1 MRRTKRATRIADLG
15 GYSAHAGLVT
25 AVLVTLAVATWMVGT
40 TGNTVVAAAFYALA
54 LAVATPLL
62 ADEMKALVDWLF

>member
-1 MRRTKRATRIADLG
+1 MRRTNKATRLSDLG
-15 GYSAHAGLVT
+15 GYSGHAGLVT
-25 AVLVTLAVATWMVGT
+25 AVLVTLAAATWLVAT

-62 ADEMKALVDWLF
+62 ADEIKALVDWLF